1 MPKIN
6 VMFSSRPKLLSEVI
20 GNLIERQPDMKA
32 VGEVIDPI
40 ELIFALR
47 KTPVDVVIISPLNAN
62 GEPRICL
69 QLLKEHPKLRIL
81 ILTEE
86 SEAVF
91 IYQSGSN
98 TERIERPSEQSILG
112 AIRDSFHP
120 GIGRSK

>member
-1 MPKIN
+1 MTKIN

-20 GNLIERQPDMKA
+20 RNLIERQPDMEI

-47 KTPVDVVIISPLNAN
+47 ETPVDVVIITPLKTNRD
-62 GEPRICL
+62 PRICG

-81 ILTEE
+81 ILTVE

-91 IYQSGSN
+91 IYQSGSP
-98 TERIERPSEQSILG
+98 RKCIERPSEQIIIDV
-112 AIRDSFHP
+112 IRETLQPVND
-120 GIGRSK
+120 